1 MDLGRSEVRQPR
13 GPLTN
18 HQCLLSCPGA
28 FFVGWPVGVFV
39 ESGFGS
45 SGAGFGIGEANRQVV
60 DHPNIVTQLPA
71 IGCSTAGPVA
81 ANLQD
86 LVLGDSPPLHTIFS

>member
-1 MDLGRSEVRQPR
+1 M
-13 GPLTN
+13 
-18 HQCLLSCPGA
+18 
-28 FFVGWPVGVFV
+28 FV

-86 LVLGDSPPLHTIFS
+86 LVFGDGPPLHTITPCVFLGTWELAGQHPVTDRVAMHTEDLSGL